1 MKAFARGVLLLL
13 FIVSVQVT
21 RVIIKPARDIYIYLI
36 FQQLLPS
43 FFFFFLLFGL
53 FDQFML
59 KIGLFDQNEQP
70 GKSNAKKLA
79 VGDIIVEMVD

>member
-1 MKAFARGVLLLL
+1 MPTNRPGWKAFARGMLLLL

-21 RVIIKPARDIYIYLI
+21 RVIIKPAREIYVFLF

-43 FFFFFLLFGL
+43 FFFFFLLFGC

-59 KIGLFDQNEQP
+59 KIGLFD
-70 GKSNAKKLA
+70 
-79 VGDIIVEMVD
+79 